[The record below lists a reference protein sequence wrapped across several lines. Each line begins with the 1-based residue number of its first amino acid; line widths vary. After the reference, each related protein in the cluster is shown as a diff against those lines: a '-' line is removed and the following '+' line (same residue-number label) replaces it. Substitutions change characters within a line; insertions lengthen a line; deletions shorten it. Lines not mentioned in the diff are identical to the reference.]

1 MLMTMRQVSE
11 LKSTTVAHR
20 YGLLT
25 ICTPLPLGGAQGGKM
40 MNIAHLLD
48 MTIDLTSE
56 TWYELANGAPGYH
69 TVLYRSGIH
78 AVLAE
83 ISHMRHFGLVA
94 SLGHMAMNLVE
105 NGVVGQDPGQFECC
119 KACQ

>member
-1 MLMTMRQVSE
+1 MGKIVSM
-11 LKSTTVAHR
+11 AQ
-20 YGLLT
+20 LLV
-25 ICTPLPLGGAQGGKM
+25 M
-40 MNIAHLLD
+40 MVE
-48 MTIDLTSE
+48 LTSE
-56 TWYELANGAPGYH
+56 TWYELANGAPGRH

-78 AVLAE
+78 AALAE

>member
-1 MLMTMRQVSE
+1 MGM
-11 LKSTTVAHR
+11 
-20 YGLLT
+20 
-25 ICTPLPLGGAQGGKM
+25 
-40 MNIAHLLD
+40 AHLLV
-48 MTIDLTSE
+48 MVTELSAK
-56 TWYELANGAPGYH
+56 TWYKLANDARGEH
-69 TVLYRSGIH
+69 VMLYGSNID

>member
-1 MLMTMRQVSE
+1 MAFSPLP
-11 LKSTTVAHR
+11 
-20 YGLLT
+20 
-25 ICTPLPLGGAQGGKM
+25 PLPLSGAHLGKM
-40 MNIAHLLD
+40 TNIAHLLI

-56 TWYELANGAPGYH
+56 TWYELVSGAPDHH

-94 SLGHMAMNLVE
+94 SLVPMAMNLVE

>member
-1 MLMTMRQVSE
+1 MRQVSE
-11 LKSTTVAHR
+11 PNSATVVRR

-25 ICTPLPLGGAQGGKM
+25 ICTPPPPLGGAPGGKM
-40 MNIAHLLD
+40 MNIADLLV

-56 TWYELANGAPGYH
+56 TWYELANGAPGH
-69 TVLYRSGIH
+69 HAMLYRTGIH

-83 ISHMRHFGLVA
+83 ISHMWHFGLVA

-119 KACQ
+119 KAYQ

>member
-1 MLMTMRQVSE
+1 
-11 LKSTTVAHR
+11 
-20 YGLLT
+20 
-25 ICTPLPLGGAQGGKM
+25 M
-40 MNIAHLLD
+40 MDMAHLLV

-56 TWYELANGAPGYH
+56 TWYERAISAPGH
-69 TVLYRSGIH
+69 HSVLYRSGIH

-83 ISHMRHFGLVA
+83 ISHMQHFGLVA
-94 SLGHMAMNLVE
+94 SLGPMAMNLVE

>member
-1 MLMTMRQVSE
+1 MP
-11 LKSTTVAHR
+11 
-20 YGLLT
+20 
-25 ICTPLPLGGAQGGKM
+25 TPPSGWGPGGQ
-40 MNIAHLLD
+40 NEEYRIPSRHD
-48 MTIDLTSE
+48 DRSE
-56 TWYELANGAPGYH
+56 TWYELANGAPGHH

-94 SLGHMAMNLVE
+94 SLGHMAMNLVQ

-119 KACQ
+119 KARQ